1 MRSTRSSKFGTVHI
15 DSTVHIDN
23 HRTEHADTT
32 VRSDRTLRTGK
43 TSRTAR
49 RSAFATSGRRT
60 TRVSAV
66 LLATAL
72 ALAVTGCGGDDDND
86 GGSTKPSARGDGGS
100 TVTLPKLD
108 GESLE
113 VAAVWTGGEQKNFK
127 KVLAEFEKRTGAK
140 VTFVPAQDPIIN
152 FLGSKV
158 AGGQP
163 PDVALLPQP
172 GAIKQAVDKGWAK
185 PLGAEATKELAENYS
200 QGWQDI
206 GKVGG
211 KQYGAYYKA
220 ANKSLIWY
228 NAKVFENAGASEPK
242 SWKDLLS
249 TAQTVYDSG
258 VTPFSVG
265 GADGWTLTDWFEN
278 VYLSQAGPEKY
289 DQLAQHKIKWTDPS
303 VKQALTTLA
312 EIWGKKDYV
321 AGGAK
326 GALGTAF
333 PESVTQTFT
342 GGDQPKAGMVYEGD
356 FAQINIAETKAKIG
370 TDAKVFPF
378 PAVGDT
384 APVVSG
390 GDAAVILD
398 DSKAAQALVTFLA
411 SPDAATIQ
419 AELGG
424 YLSPNKNVPDSAY
437 PNEVQR
443 TIAKSLVAAGDDFRF
458 DMSDQAPQAFG
469 GTPGKGEW
477 KELQDFLSNP
487 KDVARA
493 QQKLEAAAAKAYG
506 GKG

>member
-1 MRSTRSSKFGTVHI
+1 MRM
-15 DSTVHIDN
+15 
-23 HRTEHADTT
+23 
-32 VRSDRTLRTGK
+32 LRTHRPV
-43 TSRTAR
+43 TRTVV
-49 RSAFATSGRRT
+49 T
-60 TRVSAV
+60 AV
-66 LLATAL
+66 TAG
-72 ALAVTGCGGDDDND
+72 ALAVALTACGGSDDDKTD
-86 GGSTKPSARGDGGS
+86 TPPKKDKASS
-100 TVTLPKLD
+100 VTLPKLD
-108 GESLE
+108 GQSVQ
-113 VAAVWTGGEQKNFK
+113 VAAVWTGSEQANFK
-127 KVLAEFEKRTGAK
+127 KVLSEFEKRTGAK

-152 FLGSKV
+152 FLGSKI

-163 PDVALLPQP
+163 PDVAMLPQP

-185 PLGAEATKELAENYS
+185 PLGAEAQAQLTKNYS

-206 GKVGG
+206 GKVDG

-228 NAKVFENAGASEPK
+228 NTKVFENAGASEPK
-242 SWKDLLS
+242 TWDELLT

-278 VYLSQAGPEKY
+278 VYLSQAGPDKY
-289 DQLAQHKIKWTDPS
+289 DQLAKHEIKWTDPS

-312 EIWGKKDYV
+312 QVWGKKDYV

-326 GALGTAF
+326 GALQVDF
-333 PESVTQTFT
+333 PGSVTQTFT

-356 FAQINIAETKAKIG
+356 FVQVTIGDAKAKVG

-378 PAVGDT
+378 PAIGSGA

-390 GDAAVILD
+390 GDAAVVLK

-419 AELGG
+419 AKLGG
-424 YLSPNKNVPDSAY
+424 YLSPNKNVDLSSY
-437 PNEVQR
+437 PNDVQR
-443 TIAKSLVAAGDDFRF
+443 KIAQSLVAAGDNFRF

-477 KELQDFLSNP
+477 KILGDFLANP
-487 KDVARA
+487 SDVAGA
-493 QQKLEAAAAKAYG
+493 QSKLEAAAAQAYG
-506 GKG
+506 N